1 MLRLYIFIVTLI
13 VLITSAP
20 IERADKNWFKNNLIY
35 LVYSKSFED
44 SDGDGIGDL
53 NSITNRLEHITDI
66 GSSDASPENGT
77 RKKLS
82 FGLDRSF
89 RTDAIG
95 HLFENACY
103 LDKLRKNMPGMM
115 ITKLDYICTGNLPE
129 TYEVYWIITVNAKM
143 IYNKSSPKV
152 SLDFTFIFYLN
163 NESSAAD
170 FKYLINRWMNN
181 IPNDSPYVGNWV
193 VNNHDNHR
201 AASRLGEKRTD
212 QLSVLATVLPGV
224 SVIYNG
230 NEIGMVD
237 RNFTYAETKDPIGC
251 IVGPDTCHE

>member
-1 MLRLYIFIVTLI
+1 M
-13 VLITSAP
+13 
-20 IERADKNWFKNNLIY
+20 
-35 LVYSKSFED
+35 
-44 SDGDGIGDL
+44 
-53 NSITNRLEHITDI
+53 
-66 GSSDASPENGT
+66 
-77 RKKLS
+77 
-82 FGLDRSF
+82 
-89 RTDAIG
+89 
-95 HLFENACY
+95 
-103 LDKLRKNMPGMM
+103 
-115 ITKLDYICTGNLPE
+115 
-129 TYEVYWIITVNAKM
+129 
-143 IYNKSSPKV
+143 
-152 SLDFTFIFYLN
+152 
-163 NESSAAD
+163 AD

-181 IPNDSPYVGNWV
+181 IPNDSLYVANWV